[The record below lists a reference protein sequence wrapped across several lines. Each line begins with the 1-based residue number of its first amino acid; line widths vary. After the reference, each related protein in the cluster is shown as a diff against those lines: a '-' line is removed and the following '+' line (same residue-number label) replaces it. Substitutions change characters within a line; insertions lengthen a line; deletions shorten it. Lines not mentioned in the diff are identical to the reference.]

1 MHWFARSFFHF
12 GEHRISAEDKVS
24 HQFSDSCE
32 APRKNSPKETERA
45 INFTLIKHL
54 IFLFICCENFSDFEE
69 REKRKICLSILRE
82 KSFIL
87 NVSELYGILLCYE
100 TIELKK
106 LFIVETSECARENLD
121 LVWCNKIYMDGIN
134 EESTV
139 LKTGIYGENYPW
151 KPHRLI
157 HSHYWQLLRFVAKTC
172 FKISQAL
179 NRSSFITSINTFFFC
194 GIAFCDQPA
203 LWRNKTQRHRF
214 CSPLGPHLK
223 GIH

>member
-106 LFIVETSECARENLD
+106 LFIVKTSECARENLD
-121 LVWCNKIYMDGIN
+121 VVWCNKIYMQPRWNQRRIN
-134 EESTV
+134 SLEVRNLWRELS
-139 LKTGIYGENYPW
+139 LKAAQTHPFT
-151 KPHRLI
+151 
-157 HSHYWQLLRFVAKTC
+157 LLAII
-172 FKISQAL
+172 KICGKNMLQNL
-179 NRSSFITSINTFFFC
+179 SSFKSLQF
-194 GIAFCDQPA
+194 
-203 LWRNKTQRHRF
+203 H
-214 CSPLGPHLK
+214 H
-223 GIH
+223 